1 MIPIICHLEAN
12 IHKIQPCSMLPEV
25 VTSTES
31 DGMSIPALQTRGLR
45 TSLLTRA
52 TSAITL
58 ITENHFRTTIT
69 KYHILV

>member
-31 DGMSIPALQTRGLR
+31 DGMSIPGLTNKR
-45 TSLLTRA
+45 PKDIIAHQSNKRNN
-52 TSAITL
+52 SD
-58 ITENHFRTTIT
+58 H
-69 KYHILV
+69 